1 MNQRRQNGG
10 KQKREE
16 RRDALENRQR
26 LLQTAE
32 VLFIARGVE
41 AVTMTD
47 IAKEAGVGQ
56 GTLYRHFEHKGVL
69 CEALL
74 ASAFKR
80 FQVESAANFGYDEAT
95 TNPLQLLQLFLV
107 RYTQL
112 IEEHTAYLQG
122 AYTSYQTQGGTGF
135 YQCDSHQS
143 HRERIKHYV
152 QNAVAM
158 GVCRPELDSDW
169 LADALL
175 ATVQVDLYLY
185 QRHTLGWSVERI
197 LAGLASLVAGLVKCP
212 SARAALNEVVEQ
224 P

>member
-1 MNQRRQNGG
+1 MEQRCQGG
-10 KQKREE
+10 KVQKQKREE
-16 RRDALENRQR
+16 RRDALENRER
-26 LLQTAE
+26 LLQTADA
-32 VLFIARGVE
+32 LFTARGVE

-56 GTLYRHFEHKGVL
+56 GTLYRHFEHKGVV

-74 ASAFKR
+74 TSVFER
-80 FQVESAANFGYDEAT
+80 FEIESAANFGYDEAT
-95 TNPLQLLQLFLV
+95 TNPLQLVQIFLV

-122 AYTSYQTQGGTGF
+122 VYTSYQTQGGAGF
-135 YQCDSHQS
+135 YQCDSHQA

-152 QNAVAM
+152 QHAISL
-158 GVCRPELDSDW
+158 GICCPDLDSEW

-197 LAGLASLVAGLVKCP
+197 LAGLAPLVTGLSLLSKTV
-212 SARAALNEVVEQ
+212 
-224 P
+224 